1 MNEILLVLILAA
13 YIASGVCQP
22 VLIEL
27 LAYNGMCEKNT
38 MLFVLPNYIGMS
50 LSFLMNFRN
59 SCRQGKIQ
67 WTTICILSSVD
78 IISQYLNF
86 TGLVNAGSLIFTVIY
101 SSVTVYTAI
110 FSYIFLN
117 RQLHSMQW
125 VAVFLIMIG
134 LIFGGRGAAELGG
147 KDVWLGVIQI
157 FIGSMFHS
165 LTYILSEFLLKN
177 ASEPIAPELL
187 STLMG
192 LGGVIVFGIW
202 QIIYTIPN
210 FQILIIDSIASK
222 NGSIN
227 VIIFTVIILTL
238 VNFIHAICFFNLLE
252 IVGSTTT
259 GVLKGVQSV
268 LVFGISHFAFCTF
281 QKSQCFSPEKGIS
294 LFIVVIGVILYS
306 SFKIKK
312 KSEEEEYLLSSPSSK
327 TLTVRSSKLR
337 KSLPISH
344 SLGVLEVGEY
354 KPQIDDG
361 DIIYSPALVLFS
373 K

>member
-38 MLFVLPNYIGMS
+38 MLYVLPNYIGMS

-67 WTTICILSSVD
+67 WTTIIILSSVD

-86 TGLVNAGSLIFTVIY
+86 SGLVNAGSLIFTVIY

-110 FSYIFLN
+110 FSCVFLN

-125 VAVFLIMIG
+125 IAVFLIMLG
-134 LIFGGRGAAELGG
+134 LIFGGRGAAQLGG
-147 KDVWLGVIQI
+147 EDVWLGVIQI

-177 ASEPIAPELL
+177 ATDPIAPEML

-192 LGGVIVFGIW
+192 LSGVIVFGVW
-202 QIIYTIPN
+202 QVIYTIPN
-210 FQILIIDSIASK
+210 FQVLIVDSIASK
-222 NGSIN
+222 HGSIN

-259 GVLKGVQSV
+259 GTDYHYYHPHHHYRHRCHYYYHYYHHYYHYHHRCHYDYHHHHHYYHHNNNIIIIMINNYRSLERCS
-268 LVFGISHFAFCTF
+268 
-281 QKSQCFSPEKGIS
+281 IS
-294 LFIVVIGVILYS
+294 LGIWN
-306 SFKIKK
+306 
-312 KSEEEEYLLSSPSSK
+312 
-327 TLTVRSSKLR
+327 
-337 KSLPISH
+337 
-344 SLGVLEVGEY
+344 
-354 KPQIDDG
+354 
-361 DIIYSPALVLFS
+361 
-373 K
+373 

>member
-38 MLFVLPNYIGMS
+38 MLYILPNYIGMS

-59 SCRQGKIQ
+59 SWRQGKIQ
-67 WTTICILSSVD
+67 WTTIVILSSVD
-78 IISQYLNF
+78 ILSQYLNF
-86 TGLVNAGSLIFTVIY
+86 SGLVNAGSLIFTVIY

-110 FSYIFLN
+110 FSYVFLN

-125 VAVFLIMIG
+125 IAVFLIMLG

-147 KDVWLGVIQI
+147 RDVSLGVIQI

-177 ASEPIAPELL
+177 ASEPIAPEML

-192 LGGVIVFGIW
+192 LGGFIVFSLW
-202 QIIYTIPN
+202 QIIYTFPN
-210 FQILIIDSIASK
+210 FQVLVVDSIASK
-222 NGSIN
+222 HGNIH
-227 VIIFTVIILTL
+227 VITFTVIILIV

-268 LVFGISHFAFCTF
+268 LVFGISHFAFCSF
-281 QKSQCFSPEKGIS
+281 QKSQCFTPEKGVS
-294 LFIVVIGVILYS
+294 LFIVVFGVLLYS
-306 SFKIKK
+306 TFKIGKK
-312 KSEEEEYLLSSPSSK
+312 VEEEEYLLSPTPK
-327 TLTVRSSKLR
+327 TNRVRRGDKLR

-344 SLGVLEVGEY
+344 SLGVLEAFEY
-354 KPQIDDG
+354 KPQIEEG
-361 DIIYSPALVLFS
+361 IYSPAHVLFS